1 MDPHFAVPLS
11 NGYNLCY
18 SLQGM
23 AYFIFNLVSDPLIN
37 INAYFI
43 PPEAEAGLKEY
54 STFLGD
60 VGIMIKSPKCLK
72 SECTSKDITKVH
84 ISASDRSVT
93 LGTSKTMVTDRA
105 VHVSTRYNS
114 TVVEQGKK
122 FKNKEQHYVIIE
134 IKESNLAFKFQ
145 FLNEHLDL
153 IVLDFNGI
161 SNKAHGI
168 MGKSDSCHATNSY
181 KDFFFFAKFNFM

>member
-11 NGYNLCY
+11 NGHNLCY

-23 AYFIFNLVSDPLIN
+23 AYFIFNLISDPLIN

-60 VGIMIKSPKCLK
+60 VGIVIKSPKCLK
-72 SECTSKDITKVH
+72 SECTNKDIIKVR
-84 ISASDRSVT
+84 ISASNRSVI
-93 LGTSKTMVTDRA
+93 LGTSETMVTDRA
-105 VHVSTRYNS
+105 VHVSTNYTS
-114 TVVEQGKK
+114 TFVYLGKK
-122 FKNKEQHYVIIE
+122 FKNKEQRYVIIE

-145 FLNEHLDL
+145 FFNEHLDL
-153 IVLDFNGI
+153 IVLDFDGI
-161 SNKAHGI
+161 SDNAHGI
-168 MGKSDSCHATNSY
+168 MGKSWLKSVLPIKVWLAVISVL
-181 KDFFFFAKFNFM
+181 